1 MVQIELPYSSD
12 VNRRQGRIVFISPTL
27 DPKTRALEVRVEF
40 PNPDLALK
48 PDMFVNFKL
57 SVPLGRQLTIP
68 ADAVLD
74 TGTMQYVFVDKG
86 QGYFEPRMVKAGAR
100 TVEVVAIESGL
111 KARSEEH
118 TSELQS
124 LRHLV

>member
-1 MVQIELPYSSD
+1 MDLYTIVDLSIIWVHGKVYEADLPLLKLGQMVQIELPYGSD

-57 SVPLGRQLTIP
+57 SVPLGQIGR
-68 ADAVLD
+68 ASCRERV
-74 TGTMQYVFVDKG
+74 
-86 QGYFEPRMVKAGAR
+86 
-100 TVEVVAIESGL
+100 
-111 KARSEEH
+111 
-118 TSELQS
+118 
-124 LRHLV
+124 